1 MKGINRYI
9 NEKLVIG
16 KNIIHNKKYFVPQS
30 MEELNEYA
38 KNKIIEGNY
47 TGTQKNPIDLSYI
60 DFTEIGNL
68 PNNNNNLDYFLQDV
82 VDGNSYEKIQYLNMK
97 NCKFGKMKSI
107 SYFFSDLIN
116 LQEVNISNWDLGQV
130 QFIKGLFS
138 DNKKLTKIYGIENL
152 NIGNISGIATMFKNC
167 ISLTELDLSNWN
179 TENITTFGA
188 MFSGCEN
195 LKTIG
200 DISSWNTNKV
210 RWMKYMFRGC
220 ENLNNIP
227 GIENLKFPN
236 CENCSRMFMDCAN
249 MNFELNLSN
258 WNLPSDVE
266 WDDMFLNSNIKWYR
280 KV

>member
-16 KNIIHNKKYFVPQS
+16 KNIIHKKYFVPKS
-30 MEELNEYA
+30 MEELNEYV

-47 TGTQKNPIDLSYI
+47 TGTPKNPIDLSYI
-60 DFTEIGNL
+60 DFTEISNL
-68 PNNNNNLDYFLQDV
+68 PNHDTYLEYFLQDV
-82 VDGNSYEKIQYLNMK
+82 DYNSCNEIQYLNMK

-107 SYFFSDLIN
+107 SFFFSDLSN
-116 LQEVNISNWDLGQV
+116 LQEVNILNWDLGQV
-130 QFIKGLFS
+130 TFIKGLFC
-138 DNKKLTKIYGIENL
+138 NNPKLTKVYGIENL
-152 NIGNISGIATMFKNC
+152 NIGNVHGISSMFRNC
-167 ISLTELDLSNWN
+167 ISLTELDLSSWN
-179 TENITTFGA
+179 TENINTFGA
-188 MFSGCEN
+188 MFSGCKN

-210 RWMKYMFRGC
+210 RWMKSMFKGC
-220 ENLNNIP
+220 KNLNNIP
-227 GIENLKFPN
+227 GIENLKLPN
-236 CENCSRMFMDCAN
+236 CENCSRMFIDCTNMD
-249 MNFELNLSN
+249 FELNLSN